1 MLNQVILC
9 GRIIEID
16 NNSKTI
22 TIKVPRNEK
31 DDNGEYL
38 NDIIDIRVISD
49 NIFNSVLEYCTIDT
63 MIGAKGHLARENTKD
78 MVTIIADRITFLT
91 SKQNKEI
98 NY

>member
-1 MLNQVILC
+1 MLNRVILC

-16 NNSKTI
+16 NNFKTI

-38 NDIIDIRVISD
+38 NDIIDIKVISD
-49 NIFNSVLEYCTIDT
+49 NIFKSASEYCTIDT
-63 MIGAKGHLARENTKD
+63 MIGVKGYLSRENTKD
-78 MVTIIADRITFLT
+78 MVTIIADSITFLT
-91 SKQNKEI
+91 SKQDKEI